1 MWPIMTIFKSF
12 PPFSEEI
19 AAVND
24 EKRFYTMKL
33 KDMPDFPCLGFISDL
48 IGPYIDSKGP

>member
-33 KDMPDFPCLGFISDL
+33 KDLPEFPCFISDL
-48 IGPYIDSKGP
+48 IGPYIGPKGP